1 MRWINGINSVLL
13 TSRWN
18 GIEVNGAKKLDETRF
33 VIFDAVSTIIYPEPD
48 VFSAYHSHGQK
59 FGSRLTRD
67 EVKKRFHQLRKEL
80 FDSELLPEEIDFE
93 SVELVSSDQ
102 IEFDLWRCLVERL
115 FVDVADP
122 LGLFHALWS
131 HFAMGSSWR
140 VFPDVQP
147 CWDRLQ
153 SFGFK
158 IGIASNFDSRLFE
171 LCKRLPPLDQ
181 ADLIVCSA
189 KTGSRKPDKRFF
201 RSIESQIESQIAS
214 QHPNSQLTM
223 FMVGDDAVN
232 DVLAPRLLGW
242 RSFHIDRKCS
252 QNCGET
258 LRTLDE
264 LPELL
269 SASKNS

>member
-1 MRWINGINSVLL
+1 M
-13 TSRWN
+13 
-18 GIEVNGAKKLDETRF
+18 DETRF
-33 VIFDAVSTIIYPEPD
+33 VFFDAVSTIIYPEPD

-201 RSIESQIESQIAS
+201 RTIESQIAS
-214 QHPNSQLTM
+214 KYPESRQSPIM
-223 FMVGDDAVN
+223 IGDDAVN

-242 RSFHIDRKCS
+242 TSFHIDRQCS
-252 QNCGET
+252 ENCGET

-269 SASKNS
+269 SASRNS